1 MELPDPVRRYFAA
14 SIRPGTPL
22 ARSARIQMRGS
33 IKLGNKWLPFRAH
46 QTESPHRGFRW
57 TARVGGIIFG
67 SDRYADGV
75 GGMDWRLF
83 GVLRVA
89 HAEGDDVSRSAAGRG
104 MAEAIWVPTA
114 LLPRFGV
121 RWEAE
126 DDTQL
131 VAKYSLGSTEVALRY
146 TMDSASRIRSVVFDR
161 WGDPENTGMWNA
173 LPFGFE
179 ATAYSTFDGVT
190 FPFSGRAGWYYGTE
204 RWPAGEF
211 FRTTIFSYSLD
222 R

>member
-1 MELPDPVRRYFAA
+1 
-14 SIRPGTPL
+14 
-22 ARSARIQMRGS
+22 MRGS
-33 IKLGNKWLPFRAH
+33 IKLGGRWFRFRAR
-46 QTESPHRGFRW
+46 QIESPHRGFLW
-57 TARVGGIIFG
+57 TARVGGVIFG
-67 SDRYADGV
+67 SDRYAGGMGV
-75 GGMDWRLF
+75 MDWRIF

-121 RWEAE
+121 RWEA
-126 DDTQL
+126 DDDSH
-131 VAKYSLGSTEVALRY
+131 VRAHYRLGSTEATLRC
-146 TMDSASRIRSVVFDR
+146 TLDSGNRIHSAVFDR
-161 WGDPENTGMWNA
+161 WGDPDNTGNWRA

-190 FPFSGRAGWYYGTE
+190 IPVAGRAGWYYGTE

-211 FRTTIFSYSLD
+211 FRLKISKYALE